1 MTITVTPVTEYAVNR
16 LTVDVPAS
24 VAEFQ
29 QQYEQAVPAMP
40 RERVD
45 ALVARSAPWAEMLDL
60 IQNEAPF
67 GLLIYWRNDV
77 HPVMRLDGDAAKGIF
92 YLMGNH
98 TIAER
103 MYRYHPAVMLYGPL
117 HTMIWQDPAGGTRF
131 TFDRPSD
138 QFGSFGIPAI
148 TAVGVELNQK
158 LAALLNH
165 LGLPVPD
172 QLSHDL
178 ARIAQVLFND
188 HE

>member
-1 MTITVTPVTEYAVNR
+1 MTTTAMPVTAYTVHR

-24 VAEFQ
+24 VEAFQ

-45 ALVARSAPWAEMLDL
+45 ALVARNAPWQEMLDL

-67 GLLIYWRNDV
+67 GFLIYWRNDV
-77 HPVMRLDGDAAKGIF
+77 HPVMRLAGDAAEGIF

-98 TIAER
+98 AIAER
-103 MYRYHPAVMLYGPL
+103 MYRYHPAVMLYAPL

-138 QFGSFGIPAI
+138 QFSSFGTPQISQ
-148 TAVGVELNQK
+148 VGRELDQK
-158 LAALLNH
+158 LAVLLDH
-165 LGLPVPD
+165 LGLDVPA
-172 QLSHDL
+172 QLT
-178 ARIAQVLFND
+178 AT
-188 HE
+188 

>member
-1 MTITVTPVTEYAVNR
+1 VTITVTPVTVYAVNR

-45 ALVARSAPWAEMLDL
+45 ALVARSAPWEEMLDL

-67 GLLIYWRNDV
+67 GFLIYWRNDA
-77 HPVMRLDGDAAKGIF
+77 HPVMRLAGDAAKGIF

-103 MYRYHPAVMLYGPL
+103 MYRYHPAVMLYAPL
-117 HTMIWQDPAGGTRF
+117 HTMIWPGPSRRNPLHLRPAQRPVRQFRHTSDHRSRRRTQPETGSPAQPPRPARPRPTKPRF
-131 TFDRPSD
+131 SEDSPGPLQR
-138 QFGSFGIPAI
+138 
-148 TAVGVELNQK
+148 L
-158 LAALLNH
+158 
-165 LGLPVPD
+165 
-172 QLSHDL
+172 
-178 ARIAQVLFND
+178 
-188 HE
+188 